1 MAYGNADAV
10 DMGACNVYF
19 GPDGSE
25 TSLGYTVGGVQVT
38 YSVETQEIE
47 VDQVD
52 TPISEQI
59 TKQTLEVKVPM
70 AESNIPRLAEML
82 PGATLIVGGKKYRG
96 IYSATA
102 SPAYASGNV
111 VLYEGVL
118 YSAGATVSG
127 APVGGTGWT
136 AVPSTT
142 KVKMDISGATG
153 NLNDKAASL
162 ILKPDEAD
170 ANTWL
175 TLHRALP
182 VPSYDFSY
190 TKNDVR
196 VVEIT
201 FKGLVHDTK
210 GLYTWGDETATAA
223 V

>member
-19 GPDGSE
+19 GPDGFE
-25 TSLGYTVGGVQVT
+25 TALGYTVGGVQVT
-38 YSVETQEIE
+38 YSVETQEVE

-52 TPISEQI
+52 APISEQI

-82 PGATLIVGGKKYRG
+82 PGATLIVHGKKYRG
-96 IYSATA
+96 VWSATH
-102 SPAYASGNV
+102 SPAYASNDA
-111 VLYEGVL
+111 VLYNGVL
-118 YSAGATVSG
+118 YSAGASVSG
-127 APVGGTGWT
+127 NPVTGTGWT
-136 AVPSTT
+136 AVAAST
-142 KVKMDISGATG
+142 KIKMDVSGASG
-153 NLNDKAASL
+153 DLNAKAASL
-162 ILKPDEAD
+162 ILKPDEED

-210 GLYTWGDETATAA
+210 GLYTWGDETAVAST
-223 V
+223 

>member
-19 GPDGSE
+19 GPKGAESA
-25 TSLGYTVGGVQVT
+25 LGYTVGGVQVT

-52 TPISEQI
+52 APISEQI

-82 PGATLIVGGKKYRG
+82 PGATLVVHGLSYRG
-96 IYSATA
+96 IWTATP
-102 SPAYASGNV
+102 SPAYASGDC
-111 VLYEGVL
+111 VLYNGVL
-118 YSAGATVSG
+118 YSAGASTSG
-127 APVGGTGWT
+127 NPEDGTGWT
-136 AVPSTT
+136 AVPAAT
-142 KVKMDISGATG
+142 KVKMEISGASG

-162 ILKPDEAD
+162 VLKPDEAD

-196 VVEIT
+196 VVEFT
-201 FKGLVHDTK
+201 FKGLVHDTL
-210 GLYTWGDETATAA
+210 GLYTWGDETATAS
-223 V
+223 